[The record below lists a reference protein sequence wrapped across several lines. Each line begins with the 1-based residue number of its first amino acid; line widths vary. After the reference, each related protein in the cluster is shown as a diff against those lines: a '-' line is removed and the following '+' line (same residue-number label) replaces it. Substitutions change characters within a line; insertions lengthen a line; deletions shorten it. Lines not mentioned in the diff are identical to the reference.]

1 MGTWV
6 WESRSA
12 NLFGLV
18 RPPTPRMAVNPVR
31 LGGLEGPNGLKMGG
45 FGPGGYYFAAGPA
58 SRGPAAWPFGP
69 ICVQHHGGLYRVR
82 APHRATHT
90 RQ

>member
-1 MGTWV
+1 MGTWA

-12 NLFGLV
+12 SLFGLT

-45 FGPGGYYFAAGPA
+45 FEPGFK
-58 SRGPAAWPFGP
+58 
-69 ICVQHHGGLYRVR
+69 
-82 APHRATHT
+82 ATSN
-90 RQ
+90 RLWAQSI

>member
-1 MGTWV
+1 MGIWV

-12 NLFGLV
+12 SLFGLI

-45 FGPGGYYFAAGPA
+45 LGLGAHVTAG
-58 SRGPAAWPFGP
+58 
-69 ICVQHHGGLYRVR
+69 
-82 APHRATHT
+82 
-90 RQ
+90 

>member
-12 NLFGLV
+12 SLFGLI

-45 FGPGGYYFAAGPA
+45 LGAHVTAGL
-58 SRGPAAWPFGP
+58 RPFQRSF
-69 ICVQHHGGLYRVR
+69 I
-82 APHRATHT
+82 
-90 RQ
+90 

>member
-1 MGTWV
+1 MGKWV
-6 WESRSA
+6 WKSRSA

-45 FGPGGYYFAAGPA
+45 LITMKGRVNGRF
-58 SRGPAAWPFGP
+58 RGR
-69 ICVQHHGGLYRVR
+69 LYEKSWS
-82 APHRATHT
+82 A
-90 RQ
+90 

>member
-12 NLFGLV
+12 SLFGLI

-45 FGPGGYYFAAGPA
+45 FGAADKKL
-58 SRGPAAWPFGP
+58 RRQIF
-69 ICVQHHGGLYRVR
+69 IYIRVC
-82 APHRATHT
+82 PC
-90 RQ
+90 

>member
-12 NLFGLV
+12 SLFGLV

-31 LGGLEGPNGLKMGG
+31 MGGLEGPNGLKMGG
-45 FGPGGYYFAAGPA
+45 FGAGMNERHVPGRF
-58 SRGPAAWPFGP
+58 RGR
-69 ICVQHHGGLYRVR
+69 LYEESWS
-82 APHRATHT
+82 A
-90 RQ
+90 